1 MILSTEQIADLRIIQ
16 RIELGQRTG
25 QLVAGNGRIFALAYD
40 SLPDLIHAVE
50 MINLKLTGKMLM
62 LKVVPKLYAPGAL
75 SGARIVGGG
84 ADLYDGQQGEP
95 VQRFGHWCRVE
106 INGNVYD
113 SWFTRLD
120 ELIKCLYRVV
130 KDEQKDFY
138 VKPIMEG
145 AAA

>member
-1 MILSTEQIADLRIIQ
+1 MLTAQQIADYRVIQ
-16 RIELGQRTG
+16 RIELGQTKG

-40 SLPDLIHAVE
+40 SFPDLIHAVE
-50 MINLKLTGKMLM
+50 MVNLKITGKMLM
-62 LKVVPKLYAPGAL
+62 LKVVPKLHNQGAL
-75 SGARIVGGG
+75 VGARIIGGG

-120 ELIKCLYRVV
+120 ELIKCLYAVV
-130 KDEQKDFY
+130 KDEQKDPY
-138 VKPIMEG
+138 RRPIMEG

>member
-1 MILSTEQIADLRIIQ
+1 MQLLPAHQIADLRIID
-16 RIELGQRTG
+16 RIELGQTKG

-50 MINLKLTGKMLM
+50 MVNLRLTGKMLS
-62 LKVVPKLYAPGAL
+62 LKVVPKLHRPEAL
-75 SGARIVGGG
+75 AGARIVGGG
-84 ADLYDGQQGEP
+84 ADLYPGSDP
-95 VQRFGHWCRVE
+95 HQRFGHWCRVE

-120 ELIKCLYRVV
+120 ELIKCLYRVA
-130 KDEQKDFY
+130 KDEQADRY
-138 VKPIMEG
+138 VKPIMDG

>member
-1 MILSTEQIADLRIIQ
+1 MMTPGQIADLRIIQ
-16 RIELGQRTG
+16 RVELGQTKG
-25 QLVAGNGRIFALAYD
+25 QIVVGNGRIFSLSYD
-40 SLPDLIHAVE
+40 NLLDLIHALEV
-50 MINLKLTGKMLM
+50 INVKLTLKWLS
-62 LKVVPKLYAPGAL
+62 LKVVPKLYNPQAL
-75 SGARIVGGG
+75 SSARIKGGG
-84 ADLYDGQQGEP
+84 ADLYDGRDGEP
-95 VQRFGHWCRVE
+95 HQRFGHWCRVE

>member
-1 MILSTEQIADLRIIQ
+1 MMPAHQIADLRIID
-16 RIELGQRTG
+16 RIELGQSNG
-25 QLVAGNGRIFALAYD
+25 QIVAGGGRVFSVTYD
-40 SLPDLIHAVE
+40 SLLDLIHAVE
-50 MINLKLTGKMLM
+50 MINLRLTGKMLS
-62 LKVVPKLYAPGAL
+62 LKVVPKLHNPQAL
-75 SGARIVGGG
+75 TGARIIGGG

-120 ELIKCLYRVV
+120 ELIKCLYAVA
-130 KDEQKDFY
+130 KDEQADPY
-138 VKPIMEG
+138 RKPIMEG

>member
-1 MILSTEQIADLRIIQ
+1 MMSPDKIADLRIIQ
-16 RIELGQRTG
+16 RIELGQSKG
-25 QLVAGNGRIFALAYD
+25 QIVAGCGRIFALAYD

-50 MINLKLTGKMLM
+50 MVNLKITGKMLM
-62 LKVVPKLYAPGAL
+62 LKVVPKLYAPEAL
-75 SGARIVGGG
+75 AGARIIGGG

-113 SWFTRLD
+113 SWFVRLD

-130 KDEQKDFY
+130 KDEQKDRY

>member
-1 MILSTEQIADLRIIQ
+1 MLTTQQIADYRIID
-16 RIELGQRTG
+16 RIELGQTRG

-50 MINLKLTGKMLM
+50 MVNLKLTGKMLM
-62 LKVVPKLYAPGAL
+62 LKVVPKVYNLAAL
-75 SGARIVGGG
+75 SGARIKGGA
-84 ADLYDGQQGEP
+84 ADLYDGAQGES

-130 KDEQKDFY
+130 KDEQKDAY
-138 VKPIMEG
+138 TRPIMEG
-145 AAA
+145 ATA

>member
-1 MILSTEQIADLRIIQ
+1 MLTAEQIADLRIID
-16 RIELGQRTG
+16 RIELGQSKG

-50 MINLKLTGKMLM
+50 MVNLKLTGKMLM
-62 LKVVPKLYAPGAL
+62 LKVVPKLHNPAAL
-75 SGARIVGGG
+75 AGARIIGGG

-130 KDEQKDFY
+130 KDEQKDAY
-138 VKPIMEG
+138 HRPIMEG

>member
-1 MILSTEQIADLRIIQ
+1 MLTTQQIADYRIID
-16 RIELGQRTG
+16 RIELGQSKG

-50 MINLKLTGKMLM
+50 MVNLKLTGKMLM
-62 LKVVPKLYAPGAL
+62 LKVVPKLHNPAAL
-75 SGARIVGGG
+75 AGARIIGGG
-84 ADLYDGQQGEP
+84 ADLYDGAQGEP
-95 VQRFGHWCRVE
+95 VQRFGNWCRVE

-130 KDEQKDFY
+130 KDEQKDAY
-138 VKPIMEG
+138 HRPIMEG

>member
-1 MILSTEQIADLRIIQ
+1 MLTSDQIAELRIIQ

-25 QLVAGNGRIFALAYD
+25 QIVTGNGKIFALAYD
-40 SLPDLIHAVE
+40 GLIDLIHAVE
-50 MINLKLTGKMLM
+50 MVNFKVTGKMLSR
-62 LKVVPKLYAPGAL
+62 KVVPSLTNPAAL
-75 SGARIVGGG
+75 NGARIVGGG

-113 SWFTRLD
+113 SWFLRLD
-120 ELIKCLYRVV
+120 ELIKALYAVA
-130 KDEQKDFY
+130 KEEQADAY

-145 AAA
+145 CAA

>member
-1 MILSTEQIADLRIIQ
+1 MLTTQQIADYRIID
-16 RIELGQRTG
+16 RIELGQSKG

-50 MINLKLTGKMLM
+50 MVNLKLTGKMLM
-62 LKVVPKLYAPGAL
+62 LKVVPKLHNPSAL
-75 SGARIVGGG
+75 AGARIIGGG

-130 KDEQKDFY
+130 KDEQKDAY
-138 VKPIMEG
+138 HRPIMEG

>member
-1 MILSTEQIADLRIIQ
+1 MLTTQQIADYRIID
-16 RIELGQRTG
+16 RIELGQSKG

-50 MINLKLTGKMLM
+50 MVNLKLTGKMLM
-62 LKVVPKLYAPGAL
+62 LKVVPKLHNSAAL
-75 SGARIVGGG
+75 AGARIIGGG

-130 KDEQKDFY
+130 KDEQKDAY
-138 VKPIMEG
+138 HRPIMEG

>member
-1 MILSTEQIADLRIIQ
+1 MLTAEQIADLRVID
-16 RIELGQRTG
+16 RIELGQSKG

-50 MINLKLTGKMLM
+50 MVNLKLTGKMLS
-62 LKVVPKLYAPGAL
+62 LKVVPKLHNQGAL
-75 SGARIVGGG
+75 AGARIVGGG
-84 ADLYDGQQGEP
+84 ADLYPGFDP
-95 VQRFGHWCRVE
+95 HQRFGHWCRVE

-130 KDEQKDFY
+130 KDEQKDPY
-138 VKPIMEG
+138 RRPIMEG
-145 AAA
+145 ATA